1 MLILVRTLLVT
12 LKRFNIKMTKITT
25 STYMVI
31 ISLLCVIVY
40 LLGALDANKAVA
52 EKSLWE
58 CENPDRK
65 KTRDEYNNNG

>member
-25 STYMVI
+25 SVYIII
-31 ISLLCVIVY
+31 ISLLCVIVF

-52 EKSLWE
+52 EKNLWK
-58 CENPDRK
+58 CENPDKK
-65 KTRDEYNNNG
+65 KTRDYSR

>member
-1 MLILVRTLLVT
+1 
-12 LKRFNIKMTKITT
+12 MTKITT

-40 LLGALDANKAVA
+40 LLGILDANKAVA